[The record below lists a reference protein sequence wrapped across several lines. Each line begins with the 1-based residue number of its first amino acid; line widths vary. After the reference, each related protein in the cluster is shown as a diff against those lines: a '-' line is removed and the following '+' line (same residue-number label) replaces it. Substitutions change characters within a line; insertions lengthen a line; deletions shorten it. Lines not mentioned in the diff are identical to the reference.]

1 MNPCLC
7 GNAVDQEG
15 SLCPRCKALHIL
27 DLDAGATAREIEKT
41 YRMLVKVW
49 HPDRFQGDPKLR
61 EAAEEKLKSI
71 NTAHAYLESLPA
83 PSSRSPFR
91 RSKPKPATPE
101 PSAVAVQPARRSRRG
116 LIDPVFASNIL
127 LRCLIVLAGLA
138 IPVIAIFGLDSWLSS
153 NSTTASFYGPYR
165 SQVLFALRSNADSA
179 GRSFAQSLHRLI
191 PGHAATTPEGAPQT
205 ADADPSSADLQ
216 SSQKTVPVQAPHVPM
231 PYVTVGLTPA
241 EVTTVMGPP
250 LSATGNTLRYKN
262 AIFVLRKGTVA
273 GWKVD
278 AALIPLR
285 VKLWPSG
292 HTDPR
297 LTGFGL
303 GSTKNEVIAV
313 QGTPTLLA
321 ENKLG
326 YGASEVFF
334 EDGRVIGWDDNHASQ
349 RLRILPRPR

>member
-1 MNPCLC
+1 MNTCLC

-27 DLDAGATAREIEKT
+27 DLDASATAREIEKT

-61 EAAEEKLKSI
+61 EAAEEKLKAI

-83 PSSRSPFR
+83 ASRGPFR
-91 RSKPKPATPE
+91 RSRAKPATPE
-101 PSAVAVQPARRSRRG
+101 PSAVAVQPTPHSRRG
-116 LIDPVFASNIL
+116 LIDPVLVSNIF
-127 LRCLIVLAGLA
+127 LRCLILLAGLA
-138 IPVIAIFGLDSWLSS
+138 IPVIVLFGLDSWLSS

-165 SQVLFALRSNADSA
+165 SQVLFALRSSADSA
-179 GRSFAQSLHRLI
+179 RQSLAQSLHRLI
-191 PGHAATTPEGAPQT
+191 PGDAAATPAGVPHAAEGDSSSAVVASSQQTTP
-205 ADADPSSADLQ
+205 DPTSRI
-216 SSQKTVPVQAPHVPM
+216 PM

-250 LSATGNTLRYKN
+250 LSTTGNALRYKN
-262 AIFVLRKGTVA
+262 ATFILRNGVVA

-285 VKLWPSG
+285 VKIWPSG
-292 HTDPR
+292 RTDPR
-297 LTGFGL
+297 LTGFSL

-321 ENKLG
+321 EDKLG

-334 EDGRVIGWDDNHASQ
+334 EGGRVIGWDDNHASQ
-349 RLRILPRPR
+349 RLRILPRPH